1 MPGRRGLR
9 TCRRHGL
16 GVQALNDSK
25 FQLLDKEAAAISELE
40 GHRTST

>member
-9 TCRRHGL
+9 TCRRRCL

-25 FQLLDKEAAAISELE
+25 FQLLDKEPAALSRLE
-40 GHRTST
+40 GHRT